1 MHWADVIAEQ
11 LAKRGDSHV
20 LATGIT
26 PSGPIHVGNMR
37 EVLTADL
44 IVRACERIDLKA
56 ELVYIADSADPLRK
70 VYPFLE
76 EEEYTNYVGH
86 ALATIP
92 SPDGNGNY
100 SDYFLSPFFS
110 ALDDLGVEFRVVDA
124 FKSYEEGKYTEATKT
139 AIANTAEIS
148 NIIQEVSQR
157 PLDDDWFPY
166 NPIDDEGNMHGLK
179 VTACDWPTVEWI
191 AEDGRT
197 GSTNI
202 ERGGGKLP
210 WRLDWPARW
219 NWLDI
224 TFEGYGKDHSAAGGS
239 WDTGQLLAPMFGS
252 PPPMGMMYE
261 WIYLKGKGAM
271 ASSKGNTVSGKEL
284 LDIVPP
290 EIMRYLISRVKP
302 SKHIDFDPGE
312 GLIALADEYER
323 LEQRYH
329 NVLRNIE
336 HKSIKES
343 SRKEQQLIDE
353 ARKFEL
359 AQGLRQ
365 GTTHNE
371 GLGISFSHL
380 STICQIK
387 SQQSDLLESLARSH
401 TIDTTMPDKRLLD
414 RVERM
419 RNWIESE
426 WFPVNARI
434 ELAKSIDSANFSADE
449 QTFLNNF
456 STMIKTIEW
465 TEETIQNHLKN
476 LISESELSP
485 RQAFTIL
492 YQSLLN
498 RERGPKLAPLLVELG
513 QNNVS
518 ALLDSLN

>member
-1 MHWADVIAEQ
+1 MHWADVIAER
-11 LAKRGDSHV
+11 LAERGDSHIM
-20 LATGIT
+20 ATGIT

-37 EVLTADL
+37 EVLTADMV
-44 IVRACERIDLKA
+44 VRACERIDLKA

-70 VYPFLE
+70 VYPFLD
-76 EEEYTNYVGH
+76 EEEYTKHVGH

-100 SDYFLSPFFS
+100 SDYFLRPFFS
-110 ALDDLGVEFRVVDA
+110 ALDDLGVEYRVVDA
-124 FKSYEEGKYTEATKT
+124 FKSYQEGKYTDATKT
-139 AIANTAEIS
+139 AIANRTEIS

-179 VTACDWPTVEWI
+179 VTACEWPTVEWI

-219 NWLDI
+219 NWI
-224 TFEGYGKDHSAAGGS
+224 GVTFEGYGKDHSAAGGS
-239 WDTGQLLAPMFGS
+239 WDTGHRLAPLFGS
-252 PPPMGMMYE
+252 APPMGMMYE

-290 EIMRYLISRVKP
+290 EIMRYLITRVKP
-302 SKHIDFDPGE
+302 SRHIDFDPGE

-329 NVLRNIE
+329 HELSDIE

-365 GTTHNE
+365 GTSHSE
-371 GLGISFSHL
+371 GIGISFSHL
-380 STICQIK
+380 STLCQIK
-387 SQQSDLLESLARSH
+387 SQQSDLLKSLARSH
-401 TIDTTMPDKRLLD
+401 AVDTSQPDKRLLD
-414 RVERM
+414 RVRRM
-419 RNWIESE
+419 RNWIDSG
-426 WFPVNARI
+426 WFPENARI
-434 ELAKSIDSANFSADE
+434 ELAKSIDSANFTNDE
-449 QTFLNNF
+449 IIFLNNF
-456 STMIKTIEW
+456 AAIIKTIEW
-465 TEETIQNHLKN
+465 NEESIQDSLNN
-476 LISESELSP
+476 LISESELSS

-492 YQSLLN
+492 YQSLLQ
-498 RERGPKLAPLLVELG
+498 RERGPKLAPFLVELG
-513 QNNVS
+513 QDDVS
-518 ALLDSLN
+518 ALLDSAN